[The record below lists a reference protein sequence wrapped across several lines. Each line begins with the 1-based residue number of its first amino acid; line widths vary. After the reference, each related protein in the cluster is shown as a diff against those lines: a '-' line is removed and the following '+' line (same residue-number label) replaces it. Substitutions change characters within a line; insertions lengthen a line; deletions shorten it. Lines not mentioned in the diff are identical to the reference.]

1 MVWYRGGTRQIVWFG
16 GKLCKLIV
24 NFLTCERQS
33 SRWRETPDKT
43 FLRERETFQS
53 TISPEKKN
61 IKLMLLLT
69 RHLAWLLPGHSSL
82 KPPSHPPPHPQ
93 ALPSTSTHLPPVDTS
108 SSFIEDL
115 LPNWKTSFRIVAQI
129 QVCSWNHYD
138 KSPLEQFTSLLPEFY
153 IWVSTDVCFSA
164 KQSSWPRTG
173 QPLHSNV

>member
-1 MVWYRGGTRQIVWFG
+1 MVWYGGGTRQIVWFG

-24 NFLTCERQS
+24 NFLTCERRS
-33 SRWRETPDKT
+33 SRWRETADKT
-43 FLRERETFQS
+43 FLRERLSKARFHLKT
-53 TISPEKKN
+53 KN
-61 IKLMLLLT
+61 IKLMLALA

-82 KPPSHPPPHPQ
+82 KPPSHPPPHPP
-93 ALPSTSTHLPPVDTS
+93 ALPPTSTHLPPVDAS

-115 LPNWKTSFRIVAQI
+115 LRNWKTSFRMVAQI

-138 KSPLEQFTSLLPEFY
+138 KSPLEQFTSLLPGFY